1 MAGKSSRS
9 VLELEPAAVG
19 HGCRKR
25 EQAMERWFIVG
36 FVIAIFLVLA
46 VAGWHFQQTNQ
57 STTAA
62 CASADA
68 HCGEQR
74 L

>member
-1 MAGKSSRS
+1 
-9 VLELEPAAVG
+9 
-19 HGCRKR
+19 
-25 EQAMERWFIVG
+25 MERWFIVG
-36 FVIAIFLVLA
+36 SVIFIFLLLA
-46 VAGWHFQQTNQ
+46 VAGWHFEQKIQ
-57 STTAA
+57 SSIGM